1 MGSMGST
8 GSPHASASPNRSLRE
23 ENARL
28 RQEIMSAKQNFVEKI
43 RGGGK
48 RMFSGGG
55 FRASGGSRPNT
66 AGASTGMRRGR
77 GAARGSTGAGGGDRE
92 CGTCAHF
99 RTTLQDSRASLDTM
113 GKANDSQR
121 AELEFL
127 GRARLDAETEL
138 LTTTQENVTLQSD
151 VQDGLLLLQ
160 RAQSKALTLERRV
173 LDQELKLARQEE
185 QMGALRAMLAQ
196 ARKNTPKNPPPP
208 VPPAAETRPAK
219 EVEALEA
226 ALRTARAEAERRE
239 KELALLSERVG
250 GLERNNTELVHT
262 HSTEVSVLRTEAA
275 DDVAKWGEEREGH
288 ACALAVVEEGR
299 IGAEGRET
307 AAAQERDEMGGRVGG
322 LEREIIVLKE
332 RVEAASV
339 GHGDAQRELQ
349 AKLEQALRDL
359 AAAQARLE
367 EALAALAKE
376 GARGDSAEE
385 LSGRMREERDRE
397 RAAATE
403 SAGALARLS
412 KRMKELQDT
421 MAGARGAEE
430 EEQRRRA
437 EVEEDLES
445 HKSALTSST
454 SEAQDAKGM
463 VATLKAKVHQLMLD
477 LEEEKVGHATTKGDV
492 ERVRKQV
499 QQEALETTL
508 QSMVRL
514 CVVAPTVNV
523 RMNANPKAA
532 RNKARERERKTA
544 GGGDGEGGESMETCT
559 PPFPHGKVRGIIEDD
574 ILPLFTQIFIQS
586 EEGLAPDGSK
596 LETWLEDMLAE
607 MQGSIE
613 EHLSDV
619 FRKD

>member
-1 MGSMGST
+1 
-8 GSPHASASPNRSLRE
+8 
-23 ENARL
+23 
-28 RQEIMSAKQNFVEKI
+28 
-43 RGGGK
+43 
-48 RMFSGGG
+48 
-55 FRASGGSRPNT
+55 
-66 AGASTGMRRGR
+66 
-77 GAARGSTGAGGGDRE
+77 
-92 CGTCAHF
+92 
-99 RTTLQDSRASLDTM
+99 
-113 GKANDSQR
+113 
-121 AELEFL
+121 
-127 GRARLDAETEL
+127 
-138 LTTTQENVTLQSD
+138 
-151 VQDGLLLLQ
+151 
-160 RAQSKALTLERRV
+160 
-173 LDQELKLARQEE
+173 
-185 QMGALRAMLAQ
+185 
-196 ARKNTPKNPPPP
+196 
-208 VPPAAETRPAK
+208 
-219 EVEALEA
+219 
-226 ALRTARAEAERRE
+226 
-239 KELALLSERVG
+239 
-250 GLERNNTELVHT
+250 
-262 HSTEVSVLRTEAA
+262 
-275 DDVAKWGEEREGH
+275 
-288 ACALAVVEEGR
+288 
-299 IGAEGRET
+299 
-307 AAAQERDEMGGRVGG
+307 MGGRVGG

-544 GGGDGEGGESMETCT
+544 GGGEGGERGESMETCT